1 MTTILVAPDS
11 FKGTFTSVQ
20 VAQYISAGIREQGLT
35 AIECP
40 LADGGEGT
48 LDVLLLALNGEE
60 RFQSVRGPVG
70 QKVVARWGWVA
81 GQQLAIIEVAQA
93 CGLHLSE
100 RNPVDSLRAS
110 TVGVGELLIAAA
122 ACGAEKII
130 VATGGS
136 ATTDGGQGAIDVLQG
151 YEEALSGIIIEVLS
165 DVTVKF
171 EDAAKVFAPQKG
183 ADPATVDL
191 LNKRLD
197 SVAELYW
204 QRYGRDPRGLAQTGA
219 AGGLS
224 GALWAALGAKLFSG
238 ADYVLDLVGFDEL
251 ANTADAVALGEGK
264 LDAQSFLG
272 KIVGVAA
279 GRVHDR
285 PVLAV
290 VGSTSLDHSEYSAL
304 GLSRLWVA
312 SNPSELHNS
321 GKDLSLWLTPHLKD
335 YGPSVP
341 GS

>member
-1 MTTILVAPDS
+1 VTTILVAPDS
-11 FKGTFTSVQ
+11 FKGTFTSVE

-60 RFQSVRGPVG
+60 RFQSVQGPVG
-70 QKVVARWGWVA
+70 QTVVARWGWVVE
-81 GQQLAIIEVAQA
+81 QRTAIIEVAQV
-93 CGLHLSE
+93 CGLHLSAG
-100 RNPVDSLRAS
+100 NPADSLRAS
-110 TVGVGELLIAAA
+110 TVGVGELVIAAA

-136 ATTDGGQGAIDVLQG
+136 ATTDGGQGAIDALHG
-151 YEEALSGIIIEVLS
+151 LEEALAGITIEVLS

-171 EDAAKVFAPQKG
+171 EEAAKVFAPQKG
-183 ADPATVDL
+183 ADPATVEI

-197 SVAELYW
+197 SIAEIYSK
-204 QRYGRDPRGLAQTGA
+204 RYGRDPRGLAQTGA

-224 GALWAALGAKLFSG
+224 GGLWAAFGAELFSG
-238 ADYVLDLVGFDEL
+238 ADYLLDLVGFDEL
-251 ANTADAVALGEGK
+251 ASTADAVVLGEGK
-264 LDAQSFLG
+264 LDSQSFLG

-279 GRVHDR
+279 RRVHDR

-290 VGSTSLDHSEYSAL
+290 VGSTSLDLSESVAL
-304 GLSRLWVA
+304 GLSHVWVA

-321 GKDLSLWLTPHLKD
+321 GIDLSRWLAPT
-335 YGPSVP
+335 VTE
-341 GS
+341 

>member
-1 MTTILVAPDS
+1 MKPPKVKASTESILVAPDS

-20 VAQYISAGIREQGLT
+20 VAQYIAVGIRQEGLT

-48 LDVLLLALNGEE
+48 LDVLLLALNGAEQ
-60 RFQSVRGPVG
+60 FQSVNGPLG
-70 QKVVARWGWVA
+70 QEVVARWGWVA
-81 GQQLAIIEVAQA
+81 NQRLAIIEVAQA
-93 CGLHLSE
+93 CGLHLSGG
-100 RNPVDSLRAS
+100 NPTDALRAS
-110 TVGVGELLIAAA
+110 TVGVGELVVAAA
-122 ACGAEKII
+122 KFGAEKII
-130 VATGGS
+130 VAMGGS
-136 ATTDGGQGAIDVLQG
+136 ATTDGGQGAIDAIHGNEEVL
-151 YEEALSGIIIEVLS
+151 AGITIEVLS

-197 SVAELYW
+197 SIAELYVN
-204 QRYGRDPRGLAQTGA
+204 RYGRDPRGLAQTGA

-224 GALWAALGAKLFSG
+224 GALWAALGAELFSG
-238 ADYVLDLVGFDEL
+238 ADYVLDLVRFDEF
-251 ANTADAVALGEGK
+251 ANTSDAVVLGEGK

-279 GRVHDR
+279 RRVHDR

-290 VGSTSLDHSEYSAL
+290 VGSTSLDLEESAAL
-304 GLSRLWVA
+304 GLSHVWVA
-312 SNPSELHNS
+312 SSANELRDGGKALSEWIVH
-321 GKDLSLWLTPHLKD
+321 P
-335 YGPSVP
+335 
-341 GS
+341 

>member
-20 VAQYISAGIREQGLT
+20 VAQYIAAGIREEGLT

-60 RFQSVRGPVG
+60 QFQSVHGPLG
-70 QKVVARWGWVA
+70 QTIIARWGWVA
-81 GQQLAIIEVAQA
+81 NQRLAIIEVAQA
-93 CGLHLSE
+93 CGLQLSGV
-100 RNPVDSLRAS
+100 NPADSLRAS
-110 TVGVGELLIAAA
+110 TVGVGELVMEAATF
-122 ACGAEKII
+122 GAEKII
-130 VATGGS
+130 VAMGGS
-136 ATTDGGQGAIDVLQG
+136 ATTDGGRGAIDALQG
-151 YEEALSGIIIEVLS
+151 HEEALAGITIELLS

-183 ADPATVDL
+183 ADPATVEL

-197 SVAELYW
+197 SVADLYVN
-204 QRYGRDPRGLAQTGA
+204 RYGRDPRGLAQTGA

-224 GALWAALGAKLFSG
+224 GGLWAAFGAELFSG
-238 ADYVLDLVGFDEL
+238 ADYLLDLVGFDEL
-251 ANTADAVALGEGK
+251 ANTADAVVLGEGR

-279 GRVHDR
+279 RRVHDR

-290 VGSTSLDHSEYSAL
+290 VGSTSLDLAESVAL
-304 GLSRLWVA
+304 GLSHVWVA

-321 GKDLSLWLTPHLKD
+321 GKDLSRWLAPPVTE
-335 YGPSVP
+335 
-341 GS
+341 

>member
-1 MTTILVAPDS
+1 VTTILVAPDS

-20 VAQYISAGIREQGLT
+20 VAQYIAAGIREEGLT

-48 LDVLLLALNGEE
+48 LDVLLLALNGAEQ
-60 RFQSVRGPVG
+60 FQSVHGPLG
-70 QKVVARWGWVA
+70 QEVVARWGWVA
-81 GQQLAIIEVAQA
+81 EQRLAIIEVAQA
-93 CGLHLSE
+93 CGLQLSGG
-100 RNPVDSLRAS
+100 NPVDALRAS
-110 TVGVGELLIAAA
+110 TVGVGELVIAAA
-122 ACGAEKII
+122 KFGAEKII
-130 VATGGS
+130 VAMGGS
-136 ATTDGGQGAIDVLQG
+136 ATTDGGQGAIDALQG
-151 YEEALSGIIIEVLS
+151 NEEVLAGITIEVLS

-197 SVAELYW
+197 SVADLYVK
-204 QRYGRDPRGLAQTGA
+204 RYGRDPRGLAQTGA

-224 GALWAALGAKLFSG
+224 GALWAALGAELFSG
-238 ADYVLDLVGFDEL
+238 ADYVLNLVGFDEL
-251 ANTADAVALGEGK
+251 ANTSDAVVLGEGK

-279 GRVHDR
+279 RRVHDR

-290 VGSTSLDHSEYSAL
+290 VGSSSLDLEKSVAL
-304 GLSRLWVA
+304 GLSHVWVA
-312 SNPSELHNS
+312 SSASELRDG
-321 GKDLSLWLTPHLKD
+321 GKALGRWLGHP
-335 YGPSVP
+335 
-341 GS
+341 